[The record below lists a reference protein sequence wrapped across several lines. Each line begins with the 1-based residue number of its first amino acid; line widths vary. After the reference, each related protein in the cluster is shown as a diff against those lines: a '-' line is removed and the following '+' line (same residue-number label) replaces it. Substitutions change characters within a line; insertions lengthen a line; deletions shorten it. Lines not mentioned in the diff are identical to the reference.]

1 MWRRTIPL
9 SQGYRVRADAY
20 GTLEELRAA
29 HAALAAVAMVRELQ
43 SQELDVEAQ
52 AGGRA
57 IATQFVVSDS
67 VKDVR
72 E

>member
-1 MWRRTIPL
+1 MPMELWKSFVQRMLRWQL
-9 SQGYRVRADAY
+9 S
-20 GTLEELRAA
+20 
-29 HAALAAVAMVRELQ
+29 VAMVRELQ

-57 IATQFVVSDS
+57 IATQLVVSDS

>member
-1 MWRRTIPL
+1 MPMELWKSFVQRMLRWQL
-9 SQGYRVRADAY
+9 S
-20 GTLEELRAA
+20 
-29 HAALAAVAMVRELQ
+29 VAMVRELQ

-57 IATQFVVSDS
+57 IATQLVVSDS

-72 E
+72 V